1 MLMSAEG
8 ADAKALAA
16 SLEPLNAADWS
27 PDARWIVTGGRD
39 DEQGEG
45 LFKVP
50 VDGGAPVRLVKGPAA
65 NPVWSPNRPL
75 IVYAGPQVG
84 GTSQLLA
91 VRPDGSTVALPHLR
105 VPPVRQQAHRFLPD
119 GKGLVYAPLPGDFW
133 VLDLS
138 SKKTRQVA
146 RLTKQ
151 DNRTFDIT
159 PDGKHI
165 VFDRLRQNSDIVLI
179 DLPPR

>member
-8 ADAKALAA
+8 ADAKPLAA
-16 SLEPLNAADWS
+16 SLKPRNAADWS
-27 PDARWIVTGGRD
+27 PDARWIVTGGHD

-50 VDGGAPVRLVKGPAA
+50 VDGGAPVKLAEGLAA
-65 NPVWSPNRPL
+65 NPVWSPKRPL
-75 IVYAGPQVG
+75 IVYAGPQVSA
-84 GTSQLLA
+84 TSPLLA
-91 VRPDGSTVALPHLR
+91 VRPDGSAVALPQLR
-105 VPPVRQQAHRFLPD
+105 ISGRQQGHRFLPD
-119 GKGLVYAPLPGDFW
+119 GKSLVYAPVPGDFW

-138 SKKTRQVA
+138 SQKTHQVA
-146 RLTKQ
+146 RLTRE
-151 DNRTFDIT
+151 DIRTFDIT
-159 PDGKHI
+159 ADGKQI